1 MKFVVVVAI
10 TPEELEEEAV
20 QRAQAEGAA
29 GVTVLAGKG
38 LSAEARRTF
47 FGLTFEGSQSVLVM
61 VVARHVAMGILK
73 AMRDLL
79 VREDGD
85 SRGLAFSLP
94 VEHIAGLDMEQVL
107 AFDKRLHEKE
117 G

>member
-10 TPEELEEEAV
+10 TPEELEDEAV
-20 QRAQAEGAA
+20 TRAQAEGAA
-29 GVTVLAGKG
+29 GVTVLSGKG
-38 LSAEARRTF
+38 LGAAARKTF

-61 VVARHVAMGILK
+61 VVARHVALGILK

-79 VREDGD
+79 VEGED
-85 SRGLAFSLP
+85 SKGLAFSLP
-94 VEHIAGLDMEQVL
+94 VEHVAGLNMEQL
-107 AFDKRLHEKE
+107 MTFDKHLNRKE

>member
-73 AMRDLL
+73 DMRELL
-79 VREDGD
+79 VREGD

-107 AFDKRLHEKE
+107 AFDKRLHGKE

>member
-10 TPEELEEEAV
+10 TPEELEERAV
-20 QRAQAEGAA
+20 QRAQAEGAV
-29 GVTVLAGKG
+29 GVTVLAAKG
-38 LSAEARRTF
+38 LSAEARKTF

-73 AMRDLL
+73 GMREIL
-79 VREDGD
+79 VRDGD
-85 SRGLAFSLP
+85 SQGLAFSLP
-94 VEHIAGLDMEQVL
+94 VEHLAGLDMEQVL
-107 AFDKRLHEKE
+107 AFDKRLSRTE

>member
-10 TPEELEEEAV
+10 TPEELEERAV
-20 QRAQAEGAA
+20 QRAQAEGAT

-38 LSAEARRTF
+38 VSAEARKTF

-61 VVARHVAMGILK
+61 VVARHVALGVLKGMREILLK
-73 AMRDLL
+73 
-79 VREDGD
+79 DGD

-94 VEHIAGLDMEQVL
+94 VEHVAGLDMEQVL
-107 AFDKRLHEKE
+107 SFDKRLSRTE

>member
-1 MKFVVVVAI
+1 MRFVVVVAI
-10 TPEELEEEAV
+10 TPEELEDEAV
-20 QRAQAEGAA
+20 TRAQAEGAA

-38 LSAEARRTF
+38 LGAAARKTF

-73 AMRDLL
+73 ALRELL
-79 VREDGD
+79 VAGDD
-85 SRGLAFSLP
+85 SRGIAFSLP
-94 VEHIAGLDMEQVL
+94 VEHVTGLDMEQVL
-107 AFDKRLHEKE
+107 SFDKRLNRKE